1 MICLHGNFTG
11 IARNGASLCSCI
23 YSDIIMAE
31 EEEGKE
37 YRWETGYE
45 KTW

>member
-1 MICLHGNFTG
+1 
-11 IARNGASLCSCI
+11 
-23 YSDIIMAE
+23 MAEEEE

-45 KTW
+45 KTWWVYALYDF

>member
-1 MICLHGNFTG
+1 VTMLF
-11 IARNGASLCSCI
+11 SP
-23 YSDIIMAE
+23 DMIMAE
-31 EEEGKE
+31 EEEVKE

>member
-1 MICLHGNFTG
+1 
-11 IARNGASLCSCI
+11 
-23 YSDIIMAE
+23 MAE

>member
-1 MICLHGNFTG
+1 MSMLYCL
-11 IARNGASLCSCI
+11 
-23 YSDIIMAE
+23 DMIMAE